1 MPIKVT
7 KTIRNT
13 QADSLVALC
22 KKSFKKQIL
31 TWIVSTAVCVLCGFV
46 CFNIDLSLQVPIQA
60 FLQAIISI
68 GAGLGF
74 LVSFISLIMLLGN
87 MSGGGSVLARLD
99 CKTDKDWLDFAEH
112 HTWLS
117 ETITLSKK
125 LELEHKEI
133 IEVLL
138 ESTELRCQDVE
149 TKEIGVIVLNK
160 PLKEFFTIRR
170 VTYLGYG
177 EATIDLSGERPIM
190 FVNLDKKNKEG

>member
-1 MPIKVT
+1 MK
-7 KTIRNT
+7 RWM
-13 QADSLVALC
+13 ALL
-22 KKSFKKQIL
+22 L
-31 TWIVSTAVCVLCGFV
+31 TVVFLCPVLCQAESQDAAYTLDRV
-46 CFNIDLSLQVPIQA
+46 VILSRHNIRSPL
-60 FLQAIISI
+60 
-68 GAGLGF
+68 
-74 LVSFISLIMLLGN
+74 
-87 MSGGGSVLARLD
+87 SGGGSVLARLD